1 MFSEKG
7 GRKKYASV
15 RQGTKISNVPYPPF
29 PKPEGTDSV
38 FPTAKG
44 AHCPGC
50 TGDAAANHVPTHSIA
65 PIKSGNPDVLVLVR
79 RLIIFELSC
88 MGKA

>member
-44 AHCPGC
+44 A
-50 TGDAAANHVPTHSIA
+50 GDAAANHVPTHSIA
-65 PIKSGNPDVLVLVR
+65 PIKSGNPDVLFLVR

-88 MGKA
+88 MVKA

>member
-7 GRKKYASV
+7 GRKKYASA
-15 RQGTKISNVPYPPF
+15 RQCTKISSVPYPPF
-29 PKPEGTDSV
+29 PKTEGADSV

-50 TGDAAANHVPTHSIA
+50 TGDAAANHVPTWHC
-65 PIKSGNPDVLVLVR
+65 PDKKREPGRSFPCPALDHL
-79 RLIIFELSC
+79 
-88 MGKA
+88 

>member
-7 GRKKYASV
+7 GRKKYASA
-15 RQGTKISNVPYPPF
+15 RQCTKISSVPYPPF
-29 PKPEGTDSV
+29 PKTEGADSV

-50 TGDAAANHVPTHSIA
+50 TGDAAANHVP
-65 PIKSGNPDVLVLVR
+65 IKSGNPDVLFLVR

-88 MGKA
+88 MVKA